1 MYNFSDAGN
10 AVISVIFFVLIV
22 LLGAF
27 FTMNLVLA
35 IIVDSFDASKDDT
48 DDGDAEAQK
57 KKVEEELSKDP
68 KLAAAVKGKKVA

>member
-57 KKVEEELSKDP
+57 QKVEEELSKDP

>member
-48 DDGDAEAQK
+48 DDGDVEAQK
-57 KKVEEELSKDP
+57 QKVEEELSKDP